1 MRMPVLTI
9 ILCLVAGCQT
19 TGVSLKGEEIVSID
33 GVKVNVQEFRPEG
46 KGPFPGAILLHNCTG
61 WHAGNI
67 TDWGNFLAEQ
77 GFYVMAVDSHKPR
90 GIYRDICGGMGGVS
104 FTEIGN
110 DAYATLD
117 YMNRHPEINSSSVA
131 LMGFARGGISAARA
145 TENYRLRNN
154 RDRDGKPIF
163 AAAVLMYPVCASG
176 WSYGEYYAPTLLIAG
191 SEDGMT
197 TGCLNTAKTR
207 KGGGKPF
214 ETLSIEG
221 ATHEFD
227 VFSMRGRPVRSR
239 YWGGIL
245 HEPNREA
252 TEKARAAVNS
262 FLQRILK

>member
-33 GVKVNVQEFRPEG
+33 GVKINVQEFRPEG

-197 TGCLNTAKTR
+197 TGCLNTAKPR
-207 KGGGKPF
+207 MGGGKPF
-214 ETLSIEG
+214 ETLLIEG

-227 VFSMRGRPVRSR
+227 LFSIRGEPVRSR

-262 FLQRILK
+262 FLQRILN